1 MAPNTTFC
9 IVLLLAACSAALP
22 EATGG
27 KLSPGYYWRTCP
39 VAPAIVEAGVAV
51 ALKIEPR
58 MGASLLRLHFHDCF
72 VNGCDAS
79 NLLDD
84 NATFVG
90 EKTASPNANSARGYE
105 VIDEIKARVEEA
117 CPGIVSC
124 ADILALAAKDSVV
137 YLGGPWWEVGLGRRD
152 SVSASKAAA
161 EESIPRPTFN
171 LSDLAANFWAHGL
184 SFRDMVALS
193 GAHTIGMARCTTFR
207 DHIYNDSDIDPL
219 FAKWLQSICPPIG
232 WDDVLAPLD
241 YQTPIHFDNSYYVNL
256 VHEKG
261 LLHSDQEL
269 YNGDDD
275 TSDHSLARTLYETRL
290 YNDFDKMATIRPINE
305 NHAASIVRFY
315 VDHPDVFFEDF
326 GVGMI
331 KMGEIMPLTGNEGE
345 IRKNCRKAN

>member
-9 IVLLLAACSAALP
+9 IVLLLAACSAALS

-72 VNGCDAS
+72 VNVS
-79 NLLDD
+79 NRAYLH
-84 NATFVG
+84 FG

-152 SVSASKAAA
+152 SVSAS
-161 EESIPRPTFN
+161 
-171 LSDLAANFWAHGL
+171 DLAANFWAHGL

-207 DHIYNDSDIDPL
+207 DHIYDDSDIDPL
-219 FAKWLQSICPPIG
+219 FAKWLQSICPLIG
-232 WDDVLAPLD
+232 RDDVLAPLD

-269 YNGDDD
+269 Y
-275 TSDHSLARTLYETRL
+275 
-290 YNDFDKMATIRPINE
+290 NE

>member
-9 IVLLLAACSAALP
+9 IVLLLAACSAALS

-193 GAHTIGMARCTTFR
+193 
-207 DHIYNDSDIDPL
+207 DHIYDDSDIDPL
-219 FAKWLQSICPPIG
+219 FAKWLQSICPLIG
-232 WDDVLAPLD
+232 RDDVLAPLD

-269 YNGDDD
+269 Y
-275 TSDHSLARTLYETRL
+275 
-290 YNDFDKMATIRPINE
+290 NE

>member
-9 IVLLLAACSAALP
+9 IVLLLAACSAALS

-207 DHIYNDSDIDPL
+207 DHIYDDSDIDPL
-219 FAKWLQSICPPIG
+219 FAKWLQSICPLIG
-232 WDDVLAPLD
+232 RDDVLAPLD

-269 YNGDDD
+269 YNGD
-275 TSDHSLARTLYETRL
+275 
-290 YNDFDKMATIRPINE
+290 E

>member
-9 IVLLLAACSAALP
+9 IVLLLAACSAALS

-84 NATFVG
+84 NATFVD
-90 EKTASPNANSARGYE
+90 ANSARGYE

-152 SVSASKAAA
+152 S
-161 EESIPRPTFN
+161 FN

-207 DHIYNDSDIDPL
+207 DHIYDDSDIDPL
-219 FAKWLQSICPPIG
+219 FAKWLQSICPLIG
-232 WDDVLAPLD
+232 RDDVLAPLD

-269 YNGDDD
+269 Y
-275 TSDHSLARTLYETRL
+275 
-290 YNDFDKMATIRPINE
+290 NE